1 VPRRIDGLFGHRGGD
16 VKTSRRGL
24 LHAAAGAAAVSA
36 FPGLSWALDYPARP
50 VRLVVGFAAG
60 GAPDIVARL
69 VAQSL
74 SERFGQ
80 AFAVENR
87 PGAGANIGTETV
99 VRAPPDGYTLLLIT
113 TPNMINASLYANL
126 NFNFVRDIAPVG
138 SIGENP
144 FVMVVNPDFPA
155 KSVGEFIA
163 YAKTNPG

>member
-1 VPRRIDGLFGHRGGD
+1 VG
-16 VKTSRRGL
+16 
-24 LHAAAGAAAVSA
+24 
-36 FPGLSWALDYPARP
+36 
-50 VRLVVGFAAG
+50 RLIAQWLAQ
-60 GAPDIVARL
+60 RL
-69 VAQSL
+69 
-74 SERFGQ
+74 GQ
-80 AFAVENR
+80 PFVVENR
-87 PGAGANIGTETV
+87 PGAGTNIGTETV

>member
-1 VPRRIDGLFGHRGGD
+1 

-36 FPGLSWALDYPARP
+36 FPGLSWALDYPA
-50 VRLVVGFAAG
+50 
-60 GAPDIVARL
+60 PDIGARL

-87 PGAGANIGTETV
+87 PGAGTNIGTETV